1 MGRAFAAFAILI
13 GSLLSAQQ
21 YDPKAPLTPEL
32 LMLSRIRRSM
42 SENLK
47 RQPDYTCS
55 ITIERSHRAS
65 SSKRFQLEDTVRLE
79 VAYSGGK
86 ELYAWPGSTK
96 FDERDVTDIVRSGAI
111 GSGDFAGHAN
121 NVYSSNYPRFDYLGQ
136 ESIGDV
142 VAEKYHFV
150 VSRAFSRYEM
160 RIGGARGHV
169 GYQGYIWHDAQ
180 TLDAIRL
187 EIIVD
192 DIPPDIPLSGSRST
206 IDYARMRIGDGEFLL
221 PQASEITLTRPDGS
235 EAKNRSTFS
244 GCRQYKGESTLT
256 FDEAPPP
263 QAPERRTA
271 AVTLPAS
278 LMVELRIEKPL
289 DMRKIAMGD
298 LWETRVTEDVKQG
311 KTVWLSKGA
320 KVQLRISRIE
330 LDSKPVE
337 AYGVVLEPVSFQSG
351 GSAGEFRAKLT
362 PLMAPE
368 AMQSPWRDTS
378 NRTRV
383 AVHNH
388 DELNVLIVSGLP
400 PIVPSGFSMTW
411 RTLESAGAKP

>member
-1 MGRAFAAFAILI
+1 MDHAIVAFAILI
-13 GSLLSAQQ
+13 GSVLSAQE
-21 YDPKAPLTPEL
+21 YDSKAPLPPEL
-32 LMLSRIRRSM
+32 VTLSRIRRSM

-55 ITIERSHRAS
+55 ITIERSHRTG

-86 ELYAWPGSTK
+86 ELYSWPGSSK
-96 FDERDVTDIVRSGAI
+96 FDERDVTEIVKGGAI
-111 GSGDFAGHAN
+111 GTGDFAGHAS
-121 NVYSSNYPRFDYLGQ
+121 NVYSSNHPRFDYIGR
-136 ESIGDV
+136 ESIGDRT
-142 VAEKYHFV
+142 AEKFHFV

-160 RIGGARGHV
+160 RIGGARGIV

-180 TLDAIRL
+180 SLDAIRL
-187 EIIVD
+187 ELSVD
-192 DIPPDIPLSGSRST
+192 DIPPDIPLSGSRSV

-235 EAKNRSTFS
+235 EARNRTTFS

-256 FDEAPPP
+256 FDEPPPP
-263 QAPERRTA
+263 QAPQRRAA
-271 AVTLPAS
+271 AVMLPGS

-298 LWETRVTEDVKQG
+298 LLETRVTEDVKQG
-311 KTVWLSKGA
+311 RTVWLSKGA
-320 KVQLRISRIE
+320 KVQLRIARIE
-330 LDSKPVE
+330 FDSKPVE
-337 AYGVVLEPVSFQSG
+337 AYSVVLEPVSFQSG
-351 GSAGEFRAKLT
+351 DSTGEFRAKLT
-362 PLMAPE
+362 PSMAPE

-378 NRTRV
+378 NRTQV
-383 AVHNH
+383 AVCNH
-388 DELNVLIVSGLP
+388 HELNVLVVSGLP